1 MAMHLRIV
9 TPEASI
15 YDDQVDDVLL
25 PGVEGE
31 MGILSNH
38 SALMTQ
44 IKPGE
49 LRIKKGGQIIPLA
62 VGDGFVEVTGDS
74 VSVLTDLAV
83 KESDIDEQKVQ
94 EAVRRA
100 EEALRAKTLVGEE
113 LEATQAALARSL
125 AQLHVKRRRH
135 G

>member
-49 LRIKKGGQIIPLA
+49 LRIKKGGQVIPLA

>member
-1 MAMHLRIV
+1 MSMHLRIV
-9 TPEASI
+9 TPEAKI

-31 MGILSNH
+31 MGILPNH

-49 LRIKKGGQIIPLA
+49 LRIKKGGEIIPLA
-62 VGDGFVEVTGDS
+62 VGEGFVEITGDTI
-74 VSVLTDLAV
+74 SVLTDLAV
-83 KESDIDEQKVQ
+83 KESDIDEQKTQ
-94 EAVRRA
+94 EAVHRA